1 MKKSNK
7 YFVSSSI
14 IYVLG
19 SFLTSGLTFITTP
32 IFTRLLTP
40 EDYGIT
46 SVFAAW
52 LNIFV
57 NFIGMQTLTSIAPRY
72 VHLDKKKFNGYLSSI
87 LFLSTISFVIILIVC
102 VILRKPLIIL
112 LNMTEF
118 LIVILIVQ
126 AFFSYVQQFYNTY
139 LVQTGQAIQSL
150 ILAISYSVITII
162 LSLILITS
170 MHSDRYYGKILGNAI
185 ITCLFGIGLYII
197 IMIKGKKY
205 ISKENWSY
213 CLHLALPSIVSSLS
227 CLILNQSDRI
237 MSQKI
242 LGDYEAGIYS
252 FAYNIALVL
261 LTLWNATNNAWVPW
275 YFENTKKGNSID
287 INKFSKKYIN
297 IISVLCCLIMLLI
310 PEAMKVLGP
319 ESYWSAGRLTAI
331 IIIGIYFYYLSM
343 FATNYELY
351 KQNTRW
357 IAIGTVAAAIINIGL
372 NLFLMPLIG
381 NIGAAIATLISYFCL
396 FIFHNILVKKFEGF
410 NIERKNYFFGIL
422 IVVVCFVIFNITY
435 NHVLIRGGI
444 ALILL
449 CAIFFKNK
457 TILLEKLK
465 KLCK

>member
-1 MKKSNK
+1 MKIKNS
-7 YFVSSSI
+7 FLTSSI
-14 IYVLG
+14 IYVFG
-19 SFLTSGLTFITTP
+19 SFLTSGLAFITTP

-57 NFIGMQTLTSIAPRY
+57 NFIGMQTLVSIAPRY
-72 VHLDKKKFNGYLSSI
+72 VHRNKTKFNEYISSI
-87 LFLSTISFVIILIVC
+87 LFLSTISFIV
-102 VILRKPLIIL
+102 VLTISFIFKELLALL

-118 LIVILIVQ
+118 LVVVLVVQ

-139 LVQTGQAIQSL
+139 LIQTGQATQSL
-150 ILAISYSVITII
+150 IISLSYSVVTIV
-162 LSLILITS
+162 LSLFLIYNMNT
-170 MHSDRYYGKILGNAI
+170 DRYYGKILGNAI
-185 ITCLFGIGLYII
+185 ITCLLGIILFII
-197 IMIKGKKY
+197 IMLKGKKY

-213 CLHLALPSIVSSLS
+213 CLPLALPSVINSLS

-357 IAIGTVAAAIINIGL
+357 IAIGTVAASIINIGL